1 MNSAS
6 SDLPKGR
13 RRGANALVKVTAA
26 YRAVFT
32 GNGGKMDAEVVK
44 VDLAE
49 YTGFYTVAGLDVPND
64 QRAYYDGQRSVFARI
79 FRFLKMTES
88 EIAEL
93 EAAARHENVVSSQEG
108 TI

>member
-13 RRGANALVKVTAA
+13 RRGANALQKVTSA
-26 YRAVFT
+26 YRAVFSANAT
-32 GNGGKMDAEVVK
+32 QADVDVVK

-79 FRFLKMTES
+79 FRFLKMTEP

-93 EAAARHENVVSSQEG
+93 EAAARHENIVSSQEG
-108 TI
+108 SI